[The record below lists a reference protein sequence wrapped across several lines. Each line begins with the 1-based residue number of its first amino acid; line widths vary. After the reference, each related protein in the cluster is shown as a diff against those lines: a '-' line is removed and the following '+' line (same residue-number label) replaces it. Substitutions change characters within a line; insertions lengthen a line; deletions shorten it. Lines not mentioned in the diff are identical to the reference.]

1 MKVNRT
7 YSMDYDLV
15 IQLAKRVNQSDTVCK
30 AVRKYLDEKDT
41 FSLPDVP
48 TLALIT
54 ALQSRFGQFDPE
66 YSLIQTLIAMHRP
79 SKHN

>member
-30 AVRKYLDEKDT
+30 AVRKYLDEKKKFNINDI
-41 FSLPDVP
+41 P
-48 TLALIT
+48 TIQLI
-54 ALQSRFGQFDPE
+54 AVLQSRFGQFDAE
-66 YSLIQTLIAMHRP
+66 YSLIQSLIAMQNKN
-79 SKHN
+79 S

>member
-30 AVRKYLDEKDT
+30 AVRKYLDEKDK
-41 FSLPDVP
+41 FSLSDVP
-48 TLALIT
+48 TSSLIA
-54 ALQSRFGQFDPE
+54 ALQSRFNQFDAE
-66 YSLIQTLIAMHRP
+66 YSLIQTLIAMHMP
-79 SKHN
+79 S

>member
-7 YSMDYDLV
+7 YRMDYDLV

-30 AVRKYLDEKDT
+30 AVRKYLDEKDN
-41 FSLPDVP
+41 FSLSDVP
-48 TLALIT
+48 TSALI
-54 ALQSRFGQFDPE
+54 ASFQSRFSQFDAE

-79 SKHN
+79 S